1 MIKKPTLFDSRGNTI
16 QSQPPKKKAL
26 GLYGNI
32 YSFPNYGKF
41 RPRFYTLGDSSQGVD
56 TLSRELV
63 VRWSREMYSQ
73 LPFIP
78 AAINALAEYSVG
90 DTYVPEYYGENKE
103 WWKIAKDW
111 LMESFYPNCCV
122 RGNDYDFQ
130 TCLNLESKLID
141 VDGDYLVI
149 YGIDKGFP
157 RFQII
162 QNNRIKSNN
171 LDNQMITTGP
181 YAGTILS
188 DGVYYTMQ
196 GKAVAYNV
204 ANAGNLVNNMVSQT
218 DDAVYSTK
226 NSRLVYD
233 AKYIDKS
240 RGIPSIGAAILQA
253 LSIQELDQ
261 YLMEKIKIES
271 TVALV
276 EKTPSG
282 EAPLELQN
290 TLEALNQQGTEYGS
304 FTVPPNTHAVDIV
317 QGSSIRYIHAEGGDL
332 QTLNSNSPANE
343 TAEYMLRLESQIL
356 STLGVP
362 HQLIYSTDKV
372 GGRITSGI
380 GEIFRSAIRRRQKI
394 VDKRAKFCLVWALNV
409 AMEQGLIPDNR
420 DENIYKYIEFSH
432 PKDFSLDAKYDAD
445 IVINNLNN
453 GISTLNDATSK
464 LYNKTSE
471 ETLDIQKNEQISFYK
486 KCQEVSTTTG
496 VDINTVIVGW
506 RNNIKIQPQPSTP
519 TEDTTTDTEIEQ

>member
-1 MIKKPTLFDSRGNTI
+1 MIKKSTILDARGNAF
-16 QSQPPKKKAL
+16 SLPSKPSKKAL

-73 LPFIP
+73 LPFVP
-78 AAINALAEYSVG
+78 AAINALAEYTVG
-90 DTYVPEYYGENKE
+90 DAYQPEYHGKNTE

-111 LMESFYPNCCV
+111 LMESFYSNCCV
-122 RGNDYDFQ
+122 RGSDYDFQ

-141 VDGDYLVI
+141 VDGDYLVV
-149 YGIDKGFP
+149 YGVENGFP
-157 RFQII
+157 KFQII

-171 LDNQMITTGP
+171 LDNQLVTEGA
-181 YAGTILS
+181 YAGCILS

-196 GKAVAYNV
+196 GKPVAYNIV
-204 ANAGNLVNNMVSQT
+204 NAQNMVNNMTSNT
-218 DDAVYSTK
+218 PDAIYSTR
-226 NSRLVYD
+226 NSRLIYD
-233 AKYIDKS
+233 TKYIDKS

-271 TVALV
+271 SIALI

-290 TLEALNQQGTEYGS
+290 QLESLYQQGTEYGS

-317 QGSSIRYIHAEGGDL
+317 QGSQIRYIHAEGGEL
-332 QTLNSNSPANE
+332 QTLSSNSPANE
-343 TAEYMLRLESQIL
+343 TADYMLRLESQIL

-380 GEIFRSAIRRRQKI
+380 GEIFRSSIRRRQKI
-394 VDKRAKFCLVWALNV
+394 LDKRAKFCVAWALNV
-409 AMEQGLIPDNR
+409 AMKNGLIPDNM
-420 DENIYKYIEFSH
+420 DENIYKYIEFSK

-445 IVINNLNN
+445 IVINNLSN

-471 ETLDIQKNEQISFYK
+471 ETLDIQKSEQISFYK
-486 KCQEVSTTTG
+486 KCQEVATATG
-496 VDINTVIVGW
+496 VDINTVITGW
-506 RNNIKIQPQPSTP
+506 RNNIKIQPAAVNETTNQPDDN
-519 TEDTTTDTEIEQ
+519 E